1 MSQNMKP
8 IRSAQYVVNQILE
21 GVKLADLLPRIEI
34 TGRPLD
40 WSLFVLGAMMVAD
53 RLATPAVRDEL
64 EAFEK
69 LIGDEMDR
77 RSEVAYSSLVAEEDE
92 VAV

>member
-1 MSQNMKP
+1 MSQNQKP

-21 GVKLADLLPRIEI
+21 GVTFCDLQSRVEM

-53 RLATPAVRDEL
+53 RLAKPAVRAEL

-69 LIGDEMDR
+69 FIGVEMDR
-77 RSEVAYSSLVAEEDE
+77 RCEVAYASLMAEE
-92 VAV
+92 VAA